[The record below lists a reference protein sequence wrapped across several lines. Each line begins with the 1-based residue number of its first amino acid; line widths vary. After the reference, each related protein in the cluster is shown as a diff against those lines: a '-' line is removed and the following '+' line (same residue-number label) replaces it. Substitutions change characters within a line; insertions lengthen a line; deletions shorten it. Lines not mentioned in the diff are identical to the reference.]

1 MSAMNQVLPAHVQPL
16 LEHAMKLF
24 HERFGRNARYA
35 AQAPGRV
42 NLIGEHTD
50 YNAGFVLP
58 MAIERCCIVVA
69 DEASDAA
76 KSCIVA
82 EAVNAKLEVDLRS
95 KLVPASSQQPESGV
109 PVEAGTWGSHVL
121 GVSAQFQKR
130 DVKLRNLDAVIVS
143 NVPLGGGLSS
153 SASLEVSWAILNSE
167 IFGSE
172 ISRPKLAQM
181 CQKASHEFVGVP
193 CGIMDQFISAVGRQ
207 GHAALIDCRDDSF
220 ELIEMPSANQ
230 ATILIADTGVKHSHA
245 GGEYVKRAQACSQ
258 AAQALG
264 VRWLRDVNSEDLR
277 QMLPR
282 LRDDLAPFAEHVI
295 TENVRVYKF
304 ADALRSGQLEKA
316 GELMIA
322 SHQSLKNKYQ
332 VSSAELDQL
341 VEIACG
347 TKGVYGA
354 RMTGGGFGGC
364 IVALVDPRAVKDVS
378 DRITDGYRTPAGGPP
393 AVFSSRAA
401 DGAGSIKLL

>member
-1 MSAMNQVLPAHVQPL
+1 MTQRIPAHVLPL
-16 LEHAMKLF
+16 LERAQKLF
-24 HERFGRNARYA
+24 REKFGREARYA

-58 MAIERCCIVVA
+58 MAIERCCVVVA
-69 DEASDAA
+69 DEASDVNT
-76 KSCIVA
+76 SCIVA
-82 EAVNAKLEVDLRS
+82 EAVNGQLEADVRS
-95 KLVPASSQQPESGV
+95 KVS
-109 PVEAGTWGSHVL
+109 VEAGTWGSHVL

-143 NVPLGGGLSS
+143 SVPLGGGLSS
-153 SASLEVSWAILNSE
+153 SASLEVSWGVLNSE
-167 IFGSE
+167 VSGVE
-172 ISRPKLAQM
+172 VSRPTLAKM
-181 CQKASHEFVGVP
+181 CQSASHEFVGVP
-193 CGIMDQFISAVGRQ
+193 CGIMDQFISAVGRE

-220 ELIEMPSANQ
+220 ELIEMPSAEK
-230 ATILIADTGVKHSHA
+230 ATILIADTGKKHSHA

-264 VRWLRDVNSEDLR
+264 VRWLRDVNGEDLR

-295 TENVRVYKF
+295 TENVRVHKF
-304 ADALRSGQLEKA
+304 ADALRSGKLEHA
-316 GELMIA
+316 GELMVA

-332 VSSAELDQL
+332 VSSPELDTL

-364 IVALVDPRAVKDVS
+364 IVALVDPRAVHDVT
-378 DRITDGYRTPAGGPP
+378 DRIAGGYRTPSGGPP
-393 AVFSSRAA
+393 AVFSSAAA
-401 DGAGSIKLL
+401 DGAGSIKLV

>member
-1 MSAMNQVLPAHVQPL
+1 MKAVLPAHVELL
-16 LEHAMKLF
+16 LEHATKVF
-24 HERFGRNARYA
+24 REKFGREPKFAT
-35 AQAPGRV
+35 QAPGRV

-58 MAIERCCIVVA
+58 MAIERCCVIVA
-69 DEASDAA
+69 DDASDAG
-76 KSCIVA
+76 KSRIFA
-82 EAVNAKLEVDLRS
+82 EAVGDTLEVDCRQT
-95 KLVPASSQQPESGV
+95 LVPAQ
-109 PVEAGTWGSHVL
+109 AGTWGSHLL

-130 DVKLRNLDAVIVS
+130 DFKLRNLDAVIVS

-153 SASLEVSWAILNSE
+153 SASLEVAWGILNSE
-167 IFGSE
+167 LLGAE

-181 CQKASHEFVGVP
+181 CQAASHEFVGVP
-193 CGIMDQFISAVGRQ
+193 CGIMDQFISAVGRE

-220 ELIEMPSANQ
+220 ELIEMPSAER
-230 ATILIADTGVKHSHA
+230 ATILIADTGKKHSHA

-264 VRWLRDVNSEDLR
+264 VRWLRDVNGEDLR

-295 TENVRVYKF
+295 TENVRVHKF

-332 VSSAELDQL
+332 VSSPELDQL

-364 IVALVDPRAVKDVS
+364 IVALVDPRAVQDVT
-378 DRITDGYRTPAGGPP
+378 DRIAAGYRTPTGGPP
-393 AVFSSRAA
+393 AVFSSGAA
-401 DGAGSIKLL
+401 QGAGGIKVV